1 MIYYMRIIYKYKLR
15 KNLLKNKLFT
25 KIKLKNMYDMLT
37 NEDIIFFSNNYE
49 YLMKIFIDMDKSIT
63 FEGDNYLLNENYF
76 NEYFSF
82 NYRTQLGMFV
92 RGKYIYDNKNEFNN
106 IMTQEAETISF
117 SIMIGYVF
125 YVNKSFD
132 IFYNYKLVKK
142 TNSNKMITK
151 KLFD

>member
-1 MIYYMRIIYKYKLR
+1 
-15 KNLLKNKLFT
+15 
-25 KIKLKNMYDMLT
+25 
-37 NEDIIFFSNNYE
+37 
-49 YLMKIFIDMDKSIT
+49 
-63 FEGDNYLLNENYF
+63 
-76 NEYFSF
+76 
-82 NYRTQLGMFV
+82 
-92 RGKYIYDNKNEFNN
+92 
-106 IMTQEAETISF
+106 MTQEAETISF